1 MEPVEAPRVRAFAV
15 QFGRIGPRPGWTN
28 EMSEPNSWITTTA
41 MLDALDDPANQTVW
55 VSFDARYRPLVFA
68 LARKLGLQ
76 DADAADVAQQT
87 LAEFVRAYRAGQY
100 DRTRGR
106 LSRWIIAIARKQICD
121 LHRAHKR
128 KRERRG
134 DSALANMPADEE
146 LDRMWETERERVVR
160 DLAWQELRSSA
171 RTQEKTLRAFELFTL
186 QELPV
191 ERVAVEC
198 GLSADEVYRIKYR
211 ITNRLREIVKR
222 LTEAYAE
229 EA

>member
-1 MEPVEAPRVRAFAV
+1 MK
-15 QFGRIGPRPGWTN
+15 GSI
-28 EMSEPNSWITTTA
+28 SWITTTA
-41 MLDALDDPANQTVW
+41 MLAALDDPANQTVW

-76 DADAADVAQQT
+76 DEDAADVAQQT

-106 LSRWIIAIARKQICD
+106 LSRWIIGIARNQICD
-121 LHRAHKR
+121 LHRARKR
-128 KRERRG
+128 RRERRG

-146 LDRMWETERERVVR
+146 LDRMWESERQRVIR
-160 DLAWQELRSSA
+160 DLAWQELRRSA

-191 ERVAVEC
+191 ERVAAEC
-198 GLSADEVYRIKYR
+198 GLSTDEVYRIKYR

-222 LTEAYAE
+222 LTDAYAE